1 MSLFF
6 WTGSQ
11 ELHKI
16 IQDRQMTPKTTVKK
30 QLELMIITGLSGAG
44 KSEALKYFEDAGY
57 YCIDNLPAHLLID
70 LTEFFSSKDSR
81 IEKVAMVIDL
91 RSKYFFEEIYQ
102 MLEKLKEK
110 KIKFRILFLEAS
122 RNAITKRYSLTR
134 RKHPLVESGSLS
146 QGIEKEIKMMEKIK
160 EVSDEI
166 IDTTLLNSRELRLEI
181 AERLMTGLEKS
192 KVMNISVVSFGY
204 KHGVQENMD
213 IVMDVRFLPNP
224 YYIKELKE
232 LNGRNQKVIDF
243 VMKRTETKKF
253 LRLFEG
259 LLDFLIPNYI
269 AEGKS
274 YLGIGIGCTGGKHR
288 SVVLAEKINEY
299 LNLKGYSSKL
309 FHKDI
314 RRSNE

>member
-146 QGIEKEIKMMEKIK
+146 QGIEKR
-160 EVSDEI
+160 
-166 IDTTLLNSRELRLEI
+166 SR
-181 AERLMTGLEKS
+181 
-192 KVMNISVVSFGY
+192 
-204 KHGVQENMD
+204 
-213 IVMDVRFLPNP
+213 
-224 YYIKELKE
+224 
-232 LNGRNQKVIDF
+232 
-243 VMKRTETKKF
+243 
-253 LRLFEG
+253 
-259 LLDFLIPNYI
+259 
-269 AEGKS
+269 
-274 YLGIGIGCTGGKHR
+274 
-288 SVVLAEKINEY
+288 
-299 LNLKGYSSKL
+299 
-309 FHKDI
+309 
-314 RRSNE
+314 